1 MNKALLL
8 KEMGISSW
16 KTKATEEQPM
26 FNSSQMESVMT
37 TQEFPL
43 WTLIFEEDDGY
54 TNLAKNIQI
63 VVQNFGVKTQVL
75 PFQVAKNSLK
85 IQGDL
90 VFCFGQTPGQYFSG
104 EINPVED
111 LREIL
116 FETSSVNRDEIPVII
131 SYSMKQIQSS
141 SSKKKQLWEDLIF
154 ARNVYLDTMS

>member
-16 KTKATEEQPM
+16 KSKTSGELPV
-26 FNSSQMESVMT
+26 FNSTQPESVMT
-37 TQEFPL
+37 TQEFPI
-43 WTLIFEEDDGY
+43 WTLVFEEDDAN
-54 TNLAKNIQI
+54 TSLFKNIQT

-75 PFQVAKNSLK
+75 PFQVAKNSGQ

-90 VFCFGQTPGQYFSG
+90 VFCFGQVPGQFFSG
-104 EINPVED
+104 ETNPVED

-116 FETSSVNRDEIPVII
+116 FETSSINRDEIPVII
-131 SYSMKQIQSS
+131 SYSMSQIKSS
-141 SSKKKQLWEDLIF
+141 ASKKKQLWEDLIF